1 MLTDLSS
8 DVSTVKNLLFNQL
21 YEAKVLIVK
30 ARVFPFVLGDSGG
43 FKHLCNLVCT

>member
-8 DVSTVKNLLFNQL
+8 DVSIVKNLLFNQL
-21 YEAKVLIVK
+21 YDAKLLIIKV
-30 ARVFPFVLGDSGG
+30 RTFPFGLGDPTG

>member
-21 YEAKVLIVK
+21 YEAKVPIIKV
-30 ARVFPFVLGDSGG
+30 RVFPLVLED
-43 FKHLCNLVCT
+43 H

>member
-8 DVSTVKNLLFNQL
+8 DVSIVKNLFNQL
-21 YEAKVLIVK
+21 YDAKLLIIK
-30 ARVFPFVLGDSGG
+30 ARTFPFGLRDPIG